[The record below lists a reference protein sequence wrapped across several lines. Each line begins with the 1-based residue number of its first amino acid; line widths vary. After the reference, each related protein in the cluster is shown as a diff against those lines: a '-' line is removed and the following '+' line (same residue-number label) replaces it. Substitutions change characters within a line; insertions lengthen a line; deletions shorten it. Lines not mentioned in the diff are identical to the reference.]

1 MMENEEDYKNN
12 NNNKDDF
19 ELKSRDQEL
28 IFGKDLERMDNSPS
42 KKPFDTIE
50 TNQPEND

>member
-1 MMENEEDYKNN
+1 MMENEEDYKN

-28 IFGKDLERMDNSPS
+28 IFGKDLERMDNSTS

-50 TNQPEND
+50 TNQPESD